1 MLEDVADAGVCVCRG
16 SVRFG
21 GKLRQ
26 CLFRQ
31 MLCRC
36 LLILHIEM
44 FHGQPPAHAL
54 AFDAWDHRASARP
67 GSQKCAGRL
76 QIANGGRKPD
86 APWIHPSHAAEP
98 FHQTNRLTATVATHQ
113 RMHLVNDYVPQ
124 VVKQLGEC
132 GVFVEQHRLQ
142 RLRRDL
148 QNARGMFQH
157 LCLVGLGN
165 VAVPVPDRD
174 ASLGAEVVQPEKLVV
189 DKRFQ
194 RSDVDS
200 AHRGGRVFVKL
211 SEDGKKRRLGLTG
224 GGGGGE
230 QDVFIRVENGIACC
244 DLDGTQG
251 FPVVLVD
258 KVLDKWGIA
267 FENGHGETS

>member
-76 QIANGGRKPD
+76 QIANGGRKTE
-86 APWIHPSHAAEP
+86 AAFFP
-98 FHQTNRLTATVATHQ
+98 ILTQFTKTRPPLWALSTS
-113 RMHLVNDYVPQ
+113 
-124 VVKQLGEC
+124 
-132 GVFVEQHRLQ
+132 
-142 RLRRDL
+142 
-148 QNARGMFQH
+148 
-157 LCLVGLGN
+157 
-165 VAVPVPDRD
+165 DR
-174 ASLGAEVVQPEKLVV
+174 
-189 DKRFQ
+189 
-194 RSDVDS
+194 
-200 AHRGGRVFVKL
+200 
-211 SEDGKKRRLGLTG
+211 
-224 GGGGGE
+224 
-230 QDVFIRVENGIACC
+230 
-244 DLDGTQG
+244 
-251 FPVVLVD
+251 
-258 KVLDKWGIA
+258 
-267 FENGHGETS
+267 